1 MVQITL
7 NSLAHTYD
15 KQPSESSLYAIKE
28 MNHVWKQGGAYAL
41 LGPSGCGKSTLL
53 NIISG
58 LMSPSQG
65 EVLFDDMKVNEL
77 RPQDRNIA
85 QVFQFPV
92 IYDTMTVYDNLAF
105 PLRNMKVHKA
115 KIHSKVTEIAEILEL
130 TAVLNKKAKHLT
142 ADEKQKVSM
151 GRGLVRDD
159 VSAILFDEPL
169 TVIDPQLKWK
179 LRRKLKQIHQQFNI
193 TMIYVTHDQLEAS
206 TFADEIAVMYNGQIV
221 QFGTP
226 RELFETPNHT
236 FVGYF
241 IGSPGMNLME
251 VTPTEVGVRFDDVD
265 VPLSSSYRDAIAK
278 ASSNNIKIGIRPEF
292 VHVWEKENPSALKAQ
307 VLHVEDLGTY
317 KILTLK
323 LGEQHIKARLQ
334 EDQHVPKSVAYI
346 SFPEQW
352 TMLYVDEFLVN
363 VGATNGQGSQQQGM
377 VSSSSGFR
385 LGGLQCHRAIDD
397 GSELL
402 ATRYL

>member
-7 NSLAHTYD
+7 NALAHTYD
-15 KQPSESSLYAIKE
+15 KKKGPDSLYAIQE
-28 MNHVWKQGGAYAL
+28 MTHTWHQGGAFAL

-58 LMSPSQG
+58 LMSPSDG
-65 EVLFDDMKVNEL
+65 EVLFDGIKVNDIP
-77 RPQDRNIA
+77 PQDRNIA

-92 IYDTMTVYDNLAF
+92 IYDTMSVYDNLAF
-105 PLRNMKVHKA
+105 PLRNMKVNSA

-130 TAVLNKKAKHLT
+130 TPVLKKRAEHLT

-193 TMIYVTHDQLEAS
+193 TMVYVTHDQLEAS
-206 TFADEIAVMYNGQIV
+206 TFADKIAVMYEGQIV

-226 RELFETPNHT
+226 RELFEKPNHT

-241 IGSPGMNLME
+241 IGSPGMNLIE
-251 VTPTEVGVRFDDVD
+251 VIPTETGVRFDDVEL
-265 VPLSSSYRDAIAK
+265 PLSSSLCAHINK
-278 ASSNNIKIGIRPEF
+278 ANTHNIKIGIRPEF
-292 VHVWEKENPSALKAQ
+292 VHVWEKANSSAIKSD
-307 VLHVEDLGTY
+307 VSHVEDLGTY

-323 LGEQHIKARLQ
+323 VGKQEIKARLQ
-334 EDQHVPKSVAYI
+334 EDQPVPSGEAYI

-352 TMLYVDEFLVN
+352 TMVYMDEFLI
-363 VGATNGQGSQQQGM
+363 GE
-377 VSSSSGFR
+377 R
-385 LGGLQCHRAIDD
+385 ED
-397 GSELL
+397 
-402 ATRYL
+402 